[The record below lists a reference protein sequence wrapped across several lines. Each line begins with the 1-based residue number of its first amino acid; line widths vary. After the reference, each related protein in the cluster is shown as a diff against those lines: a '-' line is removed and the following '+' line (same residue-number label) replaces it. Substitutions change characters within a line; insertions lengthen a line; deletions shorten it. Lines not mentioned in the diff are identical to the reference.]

1 MWEPSA
7 PRGKSVSIIGLYT
20 LVIFCS
26 FCINVCF
33 SACICYRPYL
43 SRHGSET
50 SRTSSDALSQC
61 GRSRFTTCS
70 VVVPPS
76 PVVLLHS
83 SPERRDK
90 IGPDPSRI
98 LRNRRWFAIGGAPW
112 VWEPSAPRGKSVG
125 VKGFDILVIFC
136 AFYINVYFSACT
148 CYRPY
153 LSRHG
158 SETSRTSSNA
168 LSQCGR

>member
-1 MWEPSA
+1 M
-7 PRGKSVSIIGLYT
+7 
-20 LVIFCS
+20 
-26 FCINVCF
+26 
-33 SACICYRPYL
+33 
-43 SRHGSET
+43 
-50 SRTSSDALSQC
+50 
-61 GRSRFTTCS
+61 
-70 VVVPPS
+70 VPPS

-90 IGPDPSRI
+90 SGPDPSRI

-112 VWEPSAPRGKSVG
+112 VWKPSAPRGKSVG
-125 VKGFDILVIFC
+125 ITGFDILVIFC
-136 AFYINVYFSACT
+136 AFCINVYFSACT

-168 LSQCGR
+168 LSQCGRSRFSPQRPPAASWYHLPRWYFCILAQNGGTRAALIRVGSFGTEGGSPSEVRLGCGNPAHQEVRP